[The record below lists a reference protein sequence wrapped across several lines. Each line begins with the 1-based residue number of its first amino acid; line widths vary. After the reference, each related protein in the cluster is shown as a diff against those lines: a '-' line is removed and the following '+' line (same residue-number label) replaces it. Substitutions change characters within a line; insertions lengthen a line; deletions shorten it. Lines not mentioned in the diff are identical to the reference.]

1 MKETVFCQKHKDLG
15 AKMAEFAGYN
25 MPIQYEGLTVEHHN
39 VRNNVGVFDVSHM
52 GEFRAKGPHAKAFMQ
67 YVTVNDVAALV
78 DGKVQYTCLPNGKGG
93 IVDDMLVYR
102 IADDHY
108 FMVPNANVAETET
121 YLPDSKSFT
130 LKVTVEGYVDATFK
144 YNDTDIVGQGASE
157 VGAELTATRNEVL
170 TLYANKAYA
179 KPEDTHIKIYGSKY
193 EGTEE
198 EGNRTLTEPSYIK
211 LSVAVPYV
219 ITKVVMT
226 ATGKD
231 YIKEWKDQSGK
242 EAVISGTTATWEGV
256 EADVILTNLST
267 AQARIKT
274 IEVTYVNTDI
284 VTAISTPTSIQ
295 SETAIYNLAGQRL
308 SKMQKGIN
316 IVGGKKIL
324 K

>member
-1 MKETVFCQKHKDLG
+1 
-15 AKMAEFAGYN
+15 
-25 MPIQYEGLTVEHHN
+25 
-39 VRNNVGVFDVSHM
+39 
-52 GEFRAKGPHAKAFMQ
+52 
-67 YVTVNDVAALV
+67 
-78 DGKVQYTCLPNGKGG
+78 
-93 IVDDMLVYR
+93 
-102 IADDHY
+102 
-108 FMVPNANVAETET
+108 
-121 YLPDSKSFT
+121 
-130 LKVTVEGYVDATFK
+130 
-144 YNDTDIVGQGASE
+144 
-157 VGAELTATRNEVL
+157 
-170 TLYANKAYA
+170 
-179 KPEDTHIKIYGSKY
+179 
-193 EGTEE
+193 
-198 EGNRTLTEPSYIK
+198 
-211 LSVAVPYV
+211 
-219 ITKVVMT
+219 MT